1 MQPCWRKF
9 ISRGRLWEFIALY
22 HSLFPLSA
30 FPVCIKCDQLTS
42 FSDCLVASFLAITD
56 SPFAAEARINC
67 FFHKLILVMMFI
79 ITTEK

>member
-9 ISRGRLWEFIALY
+9 ISRGGLWEFIAL
-22 HSLFPLSA
+22 HHFLFPLSA
-30 FPVCIKCDQLTS
+30 SPVYLKCDQLTS
-42 FSDCLVASFLAITD
+42 FSDCLAASSLAITD
-56 SPFAAEARINC
+56 SPFGAEARINC